1 MGLKAAAHEQ
11 RMASWYIGMPC
22 VHYGCCCEFAAYGV
36 RVAAPRRWPV
46 CELPSRSVLGLS
58 SLVRS
63 ETFKLSAVVSGVM
76 W

>member
-36 RVAAPRRWPV
+36 RVAAPDAGLCANYRR
-46 CELPSRSVLGLS
+46 
-58 SLVRS
+58 VRS
-63 ETFKLSAVVSGVM
+63 SV
-76 W
+76 